1 MDILQSKL
9 GDFYTLDGQP
19 YKGSYYIE
27 KGTNIAYTY
36 SPNTKKRKVLVPYYV
51 HNTETVRMRNSI
63 KGGYKSP
70 TSYKP
75 SPTDYDY
82 RYGYIVR
89 YFLQKRTS
97 PQNSIVEVSENDFQS
112 VSPNPSSTKIDERSY
127 NSLELFWTIA
137 GNKSYVAKANNTA
150 LDKAEKLFPGIKNFL
165 PNLLEYYK

>member
-9 GDFYTLDGQP
+9 GDFYTLDGKP
-19 YKGSYYIE
+19 YKGAYYIE

-36 SPNTKKRKVLVPYYV
+36 SPKTKKRKVLVPYYV
-51 HNTETVRMRNSI
+51 HNTETVRMRTSI

-82 RYGYIVR
+82 RYGYIIR

-112 VSPNPSSTKIDERSY
+112 VSPNPSYTKIDEKSY
-127 NSLELFWTIA
+127 NSLELLWTIT
-137 GNKSYVAKANNTA
+137 GNKKYVSNANRLA
-150 LDKAEKLFPGIKNFL
+150 LISSEKLFPGIKNFL